1 MIEYSIAFS
10 GNSAFVQRVPLL
22 NPNKAEVY
30 SFFLFED
37 INSDLGILRLTT
49 SSAEYNLITP
59 SGEYSGTYG
68 TVELTDDI
76 TLLLSFHFWLVVPES
91 ALQQNFSFSWI
102 AQAANSYIFNGY
114 FYLPILQYGN
124 LSDVELAAGY
134 EYQKLPLPAQFK
146 KNYIL
151 NLSGN
156 WETTSPFDL
165 NEGFWIFRKQVPSYS
180 GANIVEFMPVDG
192 VPFRWKLLNMV
203 TLPGNIWY
211 TKIKVNDIEQVS
223 SSSSEVETIS
233 IPSSVYENDG
243 AILRIQQSKNRFAI
257 FEPYDIAEIIIDNAG
272 NDVLLPPEPSITV
285 TTERGGFVTVEVQQI
300 LTPYVHIQKIIIA
313 QEIFTSPARQIL
325 RFTSSSKF
333 PQNANVEIKY
343 QTIRKDGTI

>member
-1 MIEYSIAFS
+1 
-10 GNSAFVQRVPLL
+10 
-22 NPNKAEVY
+22 
-30 SFFLFED
+30 
-37 INSDLGILRLTT
+37 
-49 SSAEYNLITP
+49 
-59 SGEYSGTYG
+59 
-68 TVELTDDI
+68 
-76 TLLLSFHFWLVVPES
+76 
-91 ALQQNFSFSWI
+91 
-102 AQAANSYIFNGY
+102 
-114 FYLPILQYGN
+114 
-124 LSDVELAAGY
+124 
-134 EYQKLPLPAQFK
+134 
-146 KNYIL
+146 
-151 NLSGN
+151 
-156 WETTSPFDL
+156 
-165 NEGFWIFRKQVPSYS
+165 
-180 GANIVEFMPVDG
+180 MPVDG

-343 QTIRKDGTI
+343 QTIRKDGTIDIYKTISHTINWYLKEPENIKLR